1 MTGPAVGPGVM
12 PIDRERWKQELHLSN
27 FVNAYYQ
34 YRDLQRFAGCSRVL
48 IIGPGQGLQTA
59 VLKWRGFE
67 VVTLDVDETFEPDVC
82 GSVHDM
88 HMFDDRAFDA
98 AIASHVL
105 EHLPAS
111 YLDGALREIARVASV
126 ALIYLPV
133 AGRHFQARIQPGFK
147 GIDLALTVDFFNY
160 FHRPGGE
167 EPRYCDR
174 QHYWEAGMRGFRVR
188 DLHRHM
194 SLHFDVLEVYRNRDW
209 NPSLNFVLASRSES
223 AAAPP
228 RR

>member
-1 MTGPAVGPGVM
+1 MTKRHAGPGVM

-34 YRDLQRFAGCSRVL
+34 YRDLQRFPGCRRVL

-67 VVTLDVDETFEPDVC
+67 IVTLDVDETFSPDVC

-105 EHLPAS
+105 EHLPVS
-111 YLDGALREIARVASV
+111 YLDGALREIARVAAA

-133 AGRHFQARIQPGFK
+133 AGRHFQARVQPGFK
-147 GIDLALTVDFFNY
+147 GLDLALTLDLFNY
-160 FHRPGGE
+160 FHAPSGE

-174 QHYWEAGMRGFRVR
+174 QHYWEAGMRGFRR
-188 DLHRHM
+188 GDLRRRM
-194 SLHFDVLEVYRNRDW
+194 TPYFDVLDVYRNRDW
-209 NPSLNFVLASRSES
+209 NPSLNFLLVSRG
-223 AAAPP
+223 PHG
-228 RR
+228 RGTGR